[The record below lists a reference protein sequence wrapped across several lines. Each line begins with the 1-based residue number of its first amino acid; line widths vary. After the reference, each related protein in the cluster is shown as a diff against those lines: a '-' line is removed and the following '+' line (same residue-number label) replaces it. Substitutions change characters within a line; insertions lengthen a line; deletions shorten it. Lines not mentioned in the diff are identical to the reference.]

1 MLMTLSYLIYW
12 LARVPRTIPG
22 LREMEEFQLFHTFFK
37 FSRSS
42 LLTPLPQIL
51 TTWAKREE
59 RRFSESW
66 FFHCCPCTLSA
77 VPCSFPLGSKQGE
90 KKHSAGDLELQALWL
105 PACLRKKRRTKARH
119 PTITIKLSKRQGLR
133 GQRAGRRA
141 SFQHISSK

>member
-22 LREMEEFQLFHTFFK
+22 LREMAEYQLFHIFFK
-37 FSRSS
+37 FPCSS
-42 LLTPLPQIL
+42 LLTPFPQIL
-51 TTWAKREE
+51 TTRAE
-59 RRFSESW
+59 RREKIFRILVLSLLPM
-66 FFHCCPCTLSA
+66 HISA

-90 KKHSAGDLELQALWL
+90 EKKHSVGDLELLALWL

-119 PTITIKLSKRQGLR
+119 PTITIKPSKRQGLR

-141 SFQHISSK
+141 AFQHISSK